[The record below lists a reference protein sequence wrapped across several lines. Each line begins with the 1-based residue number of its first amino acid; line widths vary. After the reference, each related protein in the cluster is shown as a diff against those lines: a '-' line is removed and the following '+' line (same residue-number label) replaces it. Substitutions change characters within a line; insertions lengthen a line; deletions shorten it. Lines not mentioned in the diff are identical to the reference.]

1 MGRSP
6 PEGRMP
12 AYPFTLTV
20 PPSCFCNSERDAMS
34 AGSGHSLALRAIV
47 TQSSSHHDGWSL
59 CTSARRLWTRTQR
72 TDCFRFII
80 AVCGVLLLWVNH
92 TIAAPMDFIERHLR
106 FSPDDGDGSME
117 AMFLTVLV
125 MIITV
130 VAFRL
135 ASKTAP

>member
-1 MGRSP
+1 MDP
-6 PEGRMP
+6 
-12 AYPFTLTV
+12 T
-20 PPSCFCNSERDAMS
+20 ER
-34 AGSGHSLALRAIV
+34 GVLICLV
-47 TQSSSHHDGWSL
+47 
-59 CTSARRLWTRTQR
+59 
-72 TDCFRFII
+72 FIT
-80 AVCGVLLLWVNH
+80 AVCGAVLLWVNH
-92 TIAAPMDFIERHLR
+92 TIAAPMDFIERHLG